1 MDIVKRSWRTQRK
14 IEERAKRFGRGKYG
28 QVLHMARKPETD
40 EYIRTLQLTGAGLL
54 LIGLLGFA
62 IYYVMTFLIPDLVSS
77 FTP

>member
-1 MDIVKRSWRTQRK
+1 MDIVRRSWRAQRK
-14 IEERAKRFGRGKYG
+14 IEERAKRIGRGKYG

-40 EYIRTLQLTGAGLL
+40 EYIRTLQLTGLGLL

-62 IYYVMTFLIPDLVSS
+62 IYFIMTYIIPDLVSS

>member
-1 MDIVKRSWRTQRK
+1 MDIIRRSWRAQRK
-14 IEERAKRFGRGKYG
+14 IEERAKRIGRGKYG

-62 IYYVMTFLIPDLVSS
+62 IYFIMTYIIPDLVSS
-77 FTP
+77 FT

>member
-1 MDIVKRSWRTQRK
+1 MGIVKRSWRTQRK
-14 IEERAKRFGRGKYG
+14 IEEKARRLGRGKYG

-62 IYYVMTFLIPDLVSS
+62 IYYIMTVLIPFLVSS
-77 FTP
+77 LMP

>member
-14 IEERAKRFGRGKYG
+14 LEERAKRIGRGKYG

-40 EYIRTLQLTGAGLL
+40 EYIRTLQLTSLGLL

-62 IYYVMTFLIPDLVSS
+62 IYLIMEYVIPDLVSI

>member
-14 IEERAKRFGRGKYG
+14 LEERAKRIGRGKYG

-40 EYIRTLQLTGAGLL
+40 EYIRTLQLTSLGLL

-62 IYYVMTFLIPDLVSS
+62 IYLIMEYVIPDIVSI